1 MKILFVC
8 HRFPFPPRRGGKI
21 RPFHI
26 IRHLQKRHHVTV
38 ASLARSSAEA
48 AEGEGLADH
57 CSRIIM
63 DTVSPVAA
71 LARMAVRLPTQTP
84 SSMGYF
90 YSPRLARRIRQELET
105 VDYDLIFVHCTFA
118 ALYVVGAEIP
128 SILDFGDMDSQKWLA
143 YSKVRQFPLSL
154 AYYLDGQKLRWAEA
168 RLATN
173 FDLCTCTTRAELK
186 TLETYNV
193 GVPLGWFPNG
203 VDSNYFTPTAAPYV
217 PDSITFSGRM
227 DYYPNQECMI
237 DFCHN
242 ILPLIRAKRPNVTF
256 TIVGATP
263 PRAIRNLGRQPAVT
277 VTGSVPDIRPYVAR
291 SAVSVAPLKTARGT
305 QNKILEAMAMGIPT
319 VISPPA
325 AMGVDAEPDHHFL
338 MASSPL
344 EYANAV
350 IRLLENPAERRRL
363 AEAGR
368 ARILSHHSWS
378 DSLRTLDGLL
388 EECMARRSRPAV
400 CGPGPRMRPRQ

>member
-1 MKILFVC
+1 
-8 HRFPFPPRRGGKI
+8 
-21 RPFHI
+21 
-26 IRHLQKRHHVTV
+26 
-38 ASLARSSAEA
+38 
-48 AEGEGLADH
+48 
-57 CSRIIM
+57 
-63 DTVSPVAA
+63 
-71 LARMAVRLPTQTP
+71 
-84 SSMGYF
+84 MGYF

-203 VDSNYFTPTAAPYV
+203 VDS
-217 PDSITFSGRM
+217 

-242 ILPLIRAKRPNVTF
+242 ILSLIRAKRPNVTF
-256 TIVGATP
+256 TIVGAAP
-263 PRAIRNLGRQPAVT
+263 PRPIRNLGRQPAVT
-277 VTGSVPDIRPYVAR
+277 VTGSVPDIRIDAVVHGLRR
-291 SAVSVAPLKTARGT
+291 STREETLIPSRRVSAPSRTVRGHAGHAPFEAISMERMVLRRNVGGPVELIRAKDAVPLYPAI
-305 QNKILEAMAMGIPT
+305 NAD
-319 VISPPA
+319 PA
-325 AMGVDAEPDHHFL
+325 A
-338 MASSPL
+338 
-344 EYANAV
+344 
-350 IRLLENPAERRRL
+350 RRPG
-363 AEAGR
+363 GR
-368 ARILSHHSWS
+368 
-378 DSLRTLDGLL
+378 
-388 EECMARRSRPAV
+388 
-400 CGPGPRMRPRQ
+400 